1 MVLFLQ
7 SAHMAVIEG
16 LMVLYAKEVV
26 TAERVVAA
34 IQRFDPGA
42 GELQLPQDTEKGLLL
57 WISHSSSALIA
68 KIQSE
73 EPAEKSRQLPE
84 LPPAKDLQSLCSGAY
99 AALAA
104 VVAYY
109 CPAELNWADIRVPK
123 RPSPVADALHNLAL
137 VHAFCLRCLPY
148 PIFHMQPEDVTYM
161 RGYLTIFFYK
171 KLTI

>member
-1 MVLFLQ
+1 
-7 SAHMAVIEG
+7 MAVIEG

-42 GELQLPQDTEKGLLL
+42 SDVPAPQDTEKGLLL

-68 KIQSE
+68 KIQAE

-84 LPPAKDLQSLCSGAY
+84 LPPARDLQSLCAGAY

-109 CPAELNWADIRVPK
+109 CPSELNWTDIRVPK

-161 RGYLTIFFYK
+161 RGYGPLFFSSLITLFTLY
-171 KLTI
+171 LR